1 MNKKARSI
9 ALTIIILTGLILSNI
24 AQFGTVQ
31 ASTEVTGIVSSD
43 TTWTKANSPYTLTG
57 AIGILTGV
65 TLTIEEGV
73 TINLN
78 NNYIQVNGTLTA
90 KGSATAPI
98 HFKDGS
104 SPSST
109 SAAIVFT
116 NSSNDWNEA
125 SANGCLIENA
135 IMDRASIQIDDASPK
150 ISNNTFNCRI
160 STFGGSPL
168 ILYNIFQGGDGIVLY
183 DSNETISGNIFTE
196 TSQAIYVG
204 GHNCAPTIEKNLI
217 VQNGYG
223 IIVPSSS
230 SPFSPIIRNNTIANN
245 TEAICIAGGGN
256 PSPTIKHNNIYG
268 SKDYNLRLTDI
279 KNNIDARHNYW
290 GTTDEQAISQSIL
303 DYKKDFNFGN
313 VTFIPFLTQPN
324 LQAMPDLKIPTP
336 PPSPNPNPEP
346 SATPNPTPIQVP
358 DQSFFFVESNSTI
371 TELFFNSTSSE
382 LSFTVNG
389 TAGTHGYVKIT
400 LSKKLVSNIQ
410 DIKAYIDGKQLNV
423 AINSN
428 EDSWLL
434 NFTYT
439 HSTHH
444 VRVSLASNT
453 ESTTPPGIENW
464 TWIIATIII
473 AVTTSS
479 LIIYFKKRKH

>member
-98 HFKDGS
+98 HFNDGS

-135 IMDRASIQIDDASPK
+135 IMDRASIQIDYASPK

-160 STFGGSPL
+160 STFGGSSL

-256 PSPTIKHNNIYG
+256 PSPTIKQNNIYG

-279 KNNIDARHNYW
+279 KNNINASYNYW
-290 GTTDEQAISQSIL
+290 GTTDEQIISQSIL
-303 DYKKDFNFGN
+303 DYKKDFNLGN

-324 LQAMPDLKIPTP
+324 LQAMPDLKITT
-336 PPSPNPNPEP
+336 
-346 SATPNPTPIQVP
+346 SATFTKPKPRTIGHSKPNT
-358 DQSFFFVESNSTI
+358 N
-371 TELFFNSTSSE
+371 TSPRP
-382 LSFTVNG
+382 
-389 TAGTHGYVKIT
+389 
-400 LSKKLVSNIQ
+400 KL
-410 DIKAYIDGKQLNV
+410 
-423 AINSN
+423 
-428 EDSWLL
+428 LL
-434 NFTYT
+434 
-439 HSTHH
+439 
-444 VRVSLASNT
+444 R
-453 ESTTPPGIENW
+453 
-464 TWIIATIII
+464 
-473 AVTTSS
+473 
-479 LIIYFKKRKH
+479 